1 MLHYPPVLT
10 EVCKYCGAA
19 VTLERQ
25 GDGRPW
31 RGKLNYWYSTDHR
44 CPECESALAARDSE
58 RRILEE
64 ALYGDRA
71 S

>member
-10 EVCKYCGAA
+10 ETCKHCGAV

-31 RGKLNYWYSTDHR
+31 RGKLNYWYTTDHR
-44 CPECESALAARDSE
+44 CPESEQLLSAQKAE
-58 RRILEE
+58 RALLEDL
-64 ALYGDRA
+64 LYHP